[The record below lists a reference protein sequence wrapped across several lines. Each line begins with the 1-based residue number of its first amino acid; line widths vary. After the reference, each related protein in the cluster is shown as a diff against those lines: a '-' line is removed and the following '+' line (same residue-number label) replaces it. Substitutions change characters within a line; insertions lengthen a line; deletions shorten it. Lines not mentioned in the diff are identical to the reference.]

1 MPQTS
6 EEKKII
12 ETRALIAARN
22 AGVPIPL
29 GETPSE
35 EPDFLFD
42 EGKLGVEVSELM
54 LPASSNYGIA
64 PVAEAAFN
72 LQVAQ
77 MAQEQY
83 YRSPDATPVKSSNR
97 SAKSTDSQSPQRG
110 ERRSPSDGFR

>member
-12 ETRALIAARN
+12 ETRALIAARKV
-22 AGVPIPL
+22 GVPIAL

-42 EGKLGVEVSELM
+42 EGKLGIEVSELM

-83 YRSPDATPVKSSNR
+83 YRSPDATPVKVSLYFPSS
-97 SAKSTDSQSPQRG
+97 RG
-110 ERRSPSDGFR
+110 EKR